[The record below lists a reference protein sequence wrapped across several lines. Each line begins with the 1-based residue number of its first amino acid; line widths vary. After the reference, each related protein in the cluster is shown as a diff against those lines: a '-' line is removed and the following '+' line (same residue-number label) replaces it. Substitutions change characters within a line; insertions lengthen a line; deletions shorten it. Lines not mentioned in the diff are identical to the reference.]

1 VNRDEVRVATTFD
14 AHSIQRT
21 LPYLQRVEGDV
32 NFDSSNLIA
41 TSFVPVTSMALALG
55 AKLGRYEI
63 SFQLGAGGMGEV
75 YLAQDT
81 KLDRKVALKILPPEL
96 AEDKDRMNRFVREAK
111 FASALNHPNIITIHE
126 IGEIDG
132 MHFITTEYIEGE
144 TLKTRLKRQ
153 SLSLKSTLEIASQVA
168 SALDAAH
175 RAGIVHRD
183 IKPDNIMVRDD
194 GIVKVLDF
202 GLVKL
207 TASGKSEVDKEG
219 ETKILVNTQAGVIMG
234 TVGYM
239 SPEQSRAQET
249 DARTDIWSLGCV
261 LYEMLTHQQPFQG
274 ETMTDVLANIIYREP
289 EPILAHRSD
298 VPAELERI
306 VGKTVRKNR
315 DERYQ
320 SAKEL
325 FNDLQQLQTRL
336 LVEAEIIR
344 SGTGERITQ
353 IQPSSFVNSIAVL
366 PFANLSTEKDNEYF
380 SEGLTEEIIMHLSKL
395 QTLKVIA
402 RGSTIRYVTEGKT
415 HKQTAVDLGVQ
426 YLLEGSVRR
435 QGRNLRITVQLVDAL
450 RDVYV
455 WAETYRGTMED
466 IFDIQEKVAAEIV
479 HALQLRLSPDET
491 QNLKKRFTENTRA
504 YQLYLQ
510 GRFFWNRRSEDGLK
524 TAIKYFEEAIE
535 HDPRYALAWAGIADS
550 YSLLGEFGNIS
561 RKELYPKAE
570 AAVHKALEI
579 DNRLAEVHTSLASLL
594 MLSKWDW
601 ENSQK
606 EFKLAL
612 ELNPNYA
619 TAPHWYSQW
628 FLNMG
633 GIEESLRLI
642 SRAAELDPVSQAIL
656 KDKGLVLY
664 YDRQYDKAIELARRA
679 LELDP
684 NYAAAHRLLSLVYQG
699 KGMFD
704 EAIVE
709 NEKWGKLTRN
719 EIETTVSLA
728 QLYAVSGKIE
738 EAKKL
743 IEAVE
748 QDELMMDQAYRGL
761 ALVYAA
767 LGDNDSAFARFEKSF
782 ERHEEALLTIKVDP
796 KLDRLRS
803 DPRFTAL
810 AKKIGIEK

>member
-1 VNRDEVRVATTFD
+1 
-14 AHSIQRT
+14 
-21 LPYLQRVEGDV
+21 
-32 NFDSSNLIA
+32 
-41 TSFVPVTSMALALG
+41 MALAVG

-63 SFQLGAGGMGEV
+63 RSQIGAGGMGEV

-81 KLDRKVALKILPPEL
+81 MLDRQVALKILPAEL
-96 AEDKDRMNRFVREAK
+96 AEDKDRMSRFVREAK

-132 MHFITTEYIEGE
+132 THFITTEYIEGE
-144 TLKTRLKRQ
+144 TLKTRLEKE
-153 SLSLKSTLEIASQVA
+153 SLTLKSILDIVLQVA

-183 IKPDNIMVRDD
+183 IKPDNIMVRND

-207 TASGKSEVDKEG
+207 TVPNRSEVDTEG
-219 ETKILVNTQAGVIMG
+219 QTKILVNTREDVIMG

-239 SPEQSRAQET
+239 SPEQARGQET
-249 DARTDIWSLGCV
+249 DARTDLWSLGCV
-261 LYEMLTHQQPFQG
+261 LYEMLTRQQPFQG
-274 ETMTDVLANIIYREP
+274 ETMTDVLANIVIREP
-289 EPILAHRSD
+289 TSILAHRSD
-298 VPAELERI
+298 APAELERI
-306 VGKTVRKNR
+306 VAKAVRKNR

-325 FNDLQQLQTRL
+325 LSDLQQLQTRL

-344 SGTGERITQ
+344 SGSGERIAQ
-353 IQPSSFVNSIAVL
+353 FQPSPFLNSIAVL

-380 SEGLTEEIIMHLSKL
+380 SEGLTEEIIMNLSKL
-395 QTLKVIA
+395 QMLKVIA
-402 RGSTIRYVTEGKT
+402 RGSTTRYVTEGKT
-415 HKQTAVDLGVQ
+415 HKQTAIDLGVQ
-426 YLLEGSVRR
+426 FLLEGSVRR
-435 QGRNLRITVQLVDAL
+435 QGRELRITAQLTDAL

-466 IFDIQEKVAAEIV
+466 IFDIQEKVAVEIV
-479 HALQLRLSPDET
+479 QALQLRLSPDES
-491 QNLKKRFTENTRA
+491 QNLRKRFTENTRA

-510 GRFFWNRRSEDGLK
+510 GRFFWNKRSDDALK
-524 TAIKYFEEAIE
+524 TAIKYFEQAIE
-535 HDPRYALAWAGIADS
+535 EDPHYALAWAGIADS

-570 AAVHKALEI
+570 AAVNKALEI

-601 ENSQK
+601 ANSQK
-606 EFKLAL
+606 EFKFAL

-619 TAPHWYSQW
+619 TAHHWYSQW

-633 GIEESLRLI
+633 RLEESLRYI

-656 KDKGLVLY
+656 KDKGLALY
-664 YDRQYDKAIELARRA
+664 YNRQYDEAIELARRT

-684 NYAAAHRLLSLVYQG
+684 NYAAAHRLLSLAYQA

-709 NEKWGKLTRN
+709 NQTWGAITGNKV
-719 EIETTVSLA
+719 ETTVALA
-728 QLYAVSGKIE
+728 QLYSVSGRTA
-738 EAKKL
+738 EARKL
-743 IEAVE
+743 IEVVE
-748 QDELMMDQAYRGL
+748 QDPLVIDQVYRGL

-767 LGDNDSAFARFEKSF
+767 LGENDRAFECLEKSY
-782 ERHEEALLTIKVDP
+782 ERHEEALLSLKVDP
-796 KLDRLRS
+796 KVDSLRS
-803 DPRFTAL
+803 DPRFMAL
-810 AKKIGIEK
+810 LKKIGIEK

>member
-1 VNRDEVRVATTFD
+1 
-14 AHSIQRT
+14 
-21 LPYLQRVEGDV
+21 
-32 NFDSSNLIA
+32 
-41 TSFVPVTSMALALG
+41 MALDGG

-63 SFQLGAGGMGEV
+63 RSQLGAGGMGEV

-81 KLDRKVALKILPPEL
+81 KLDRQVALKILPPEL
-96 AEDKDRMNRFVREAK
+96 GKDKDRMSRFVREAK

-132 MHFITTEYIEGE
+132 IPFITTEYIEGE
-144 TLKTRLKRQ
+144 TLKTRLAKE
-153 SLSLKSTLEIASQVA
+153 SLTLKSTLEIAMQVA

-175 RAGIVHRD
+175 QAGIVHRD
-183 IKPDNIMVRDD
+183 IKPDNIMVRND

-207 TASGKSEVDKEG
+207 TVSDRSKVDREG
-219 ETKILVNTQAGVIMG
+219 ETKILVNTREDVIMG

-239 SPEQSRAQET
+239 SPEQARGQET

-261 LYEMLTHQQPFQG
+261 LYEMLTRQQPFQG
-274 ETMTDVLANIIYREP
+274 ETMTDVLASIVIREP
-289 EPILAHRSD
+289 ASILAHRSD

-306 VGKTVRKNR
+306 VGKTFRKNR

-344 SGTGERITQ
+344 SGSGERIAPLQ
-353 IQPSSFVNSIAVL
+353 LSPFVNSIAVL
-366 PFANLSTEKDNEYF
+366 PFVNLSTEKDNEYF
-380 SEGLTEEIIMHLSKL
+380 SEGLTEEIIMNLSKL
-395 QTLKVIA
+395 QMLKVIA
-402 RGSTIRYVTEGKT
+402 RGSTIRYVAEGKT
-415 HKQTAVDLGVQ
+415 HKQTAIDLGVQ

-435 QGRNLRITVQLVDAL
+435 QGRELRITAQLTDAL

-479 HALQLRLSPDET
+479 QALQLRLSPDET

-510 GRFFWNRRSEDGLK
+510 GRFFWNRRSDDALK
-524 TAIKYFEEAIE
+524 TAIKYFEQAIE
-535 HDPRYALAWAGIADS
+535 EDPHYALAWAGIADA

-570 AAVHKALEI
+570 AAVSKALEI

-601 ENSQK
+601 ANSQK
-606 EFKLAL
+606 EFKFAL

-619 TAPHWYSQW
+619 TAHHWYSQW

-633 GIEESLRLI
+633 RLEESLRFI

-656 KDKGLVLY
+656 KDRGLALY
-664 YDRQYDKAIELARRA
+664 YNRQYDEAIELAKRT

-684 NYAAAHRLLSLVYQG
+684 NYAAAHRLLSLAYQG
-699 KGMFD
+699 KGMYA

-709 NEKWGKLTRN
+709 NQAWGALTGN
-719 EIETTVSLA
+719 KVETTVALA
-728 QLYAVSGKIE
+728 QLYAVSGQIE
-738 EAKKL
+738 EARKL
-743 IEAVE
+743 IEIVE
-748 QDELMMDQAYRGL
+748 QDKLLVDQVYRGL

-767 LGDNDSAFARFEKSF
+767 LGENDTAFTYLEKSY
-782 ERHEEALLTIKVDP
+782 EWHEEALLSLKVDP
-796 KLDRLRS
+796 KVDSLRS
-803 DPRFTAL
+803 DPRFIAL
-810 AKKIGIEK
+810 LKKIGIEK

>member
-1 VNRDEVRVATTFD
+1 
-14 AHSIQRT
+14 
-21 LPYLQRVEGDV
+21 
-32 NFDSSNLIA
+32 
-41 TSFVPVTSMALALG
+41 MAPAAG
-55 AKLGRYEI
+55 TKLGRYEI
-63 SFQLGAGGMGEV
+63 RSQLGEGGMGEV

-81 KLDRKVALKILPPEL
+81 RLDRKVALKILPPKL
-96 AEDKDRMNRFVREAK
+96 AEDKDRMSRFVREAK

-132 MHFITTEYIEGE
+132 LHFIATEYIEGE
-144 TLKTRLKRQ
+144 TLKTQLKRE
-153 SLSLKSTLEIASQVA
+153 SLSLKSILEIALQVA

-183 IKPDNIMVRDD
+183 IKPDNIMVRYD

-207 TASGKSEVDKEG
+207 TAMDSSEVDREG
-219 ETKILVNTQAGVIMG
+219 ETKMQVKTSVGVIMG
-234 TVGYM
+234 TVAYM
-239 SPEQSRAQET
+239 SPEQARGQET
-249 DARTDIWSLGCV
+249 DARTDIWSFGCV

-274 ETMTDVLANIIYREP
+274 ETMTDVLANIIHREP
-289 EPILAHRSD
+289 DSILAHRRD
-298 VPAELERI
+298 TPAELERI
-306 VGKTVRKNR
+306 IARTVRK
-315 DERYQ
+315 DKVERYQ

-344 SGTGERITQ
+344 SGEGERMAQ
-353 IQPSSFVNSIAVL
+353 IQASPFLNSIAVL
-366 PFANLSTEKDNEYF
+366 PFANLSAEKDNEYF
-380 SEGLTEEIIMHLSKL
+380 SEGLTEEIIMNLSKL
-395 QTLKVIA
+395 QMLKVIA
-402 RGSTIRYVTEGKT
+402 RGSIMRYVKEGKT
-415 HKQTAVDLGVQ
+415 HKQTAGDLGVQ

-435 QGRNLRITVQLVDAL
+435 QGRDLRITAQLIDAL

-455 WAETYRGTMED
+455 WAETYRGTMAD

-479 HALQLRLSPDET
+479 QALQLRLSPDER
-491 QNLKKRFTENTRA
+491 QNLKKRFTENTGA

-510 GRFFWNRRSEDGLK
+510 GRFFWNKRSEAGLK
-524 TAIKYFEEAIE
+524 TAIRYFEQAIE
-535 HDPRYALAWAGIADS
+535 KDPHYALAWAGIADS
-550 YSLLGEFGNIS
+550 YSLLGEFGNIP

-570 AAVHKALEI
+570 AAVNKALEI

-601 ENSQK
+601 ANSEK

-619 TAPHWYSQW
+619 TAHHWYSQW
-628 FLNMG
+628 FLSMG
-633 GIEESLRLI
+633 RLEESLRMI

-656 KDKGLVLY
+656 KDKGMALY
-664 YDRQYDKAIELARRA
+664 YNRQYDEAIEMAGRT

-684 NYAAAHRLLSLVYQG
+684 NYAAAHRLLSLAYQG
-699 KGMFD
+699 RGVFD

-709 NEKWGKLTRN
+709 NQKWGALTRN
-719 EIETTVSLA
+719 KVETTVALA
-728 QLYAVSGKIE
+728 QLYAVSGQIE

-743 IEAVE
+743 IEVLE
-748 QDELMMDQAYRGL
+748 QDKLVIDQVYRGL

-767 LGDNDSAFARFEKSF
+767 LGENDTAFKCLERSYA
-782 ERHEEALLTIKVDP
+782 RHEEAILSLKVDP
-796 KLDRLRS
+796 KVDPLRK
-803 DPRFTAL
+803 DPRFIAL
-810 AKKIGIEK
+810 LKKIGIEE

>member
-1 VNRDEVRVATTFD
+1 MSIDEGTR
-14 AHSIQRT
+14 
-21 LPYLQRVEGDV
+21 
-32 NFDSSNLIA
+32 
-41 TSFVPVTSMALALG
+41 
-55 AKLGRYEI
+55 LGRYEI
-63 SFQLGAGGMGEV
+63 RLQLGAGGMGEV

-81 KLDRKVALKILPPEL
+81 RLDRKVALKILPPKL
-96 AEDKDRMNRFVREAK
+96 AEDKDRMSRFVREAK

-132 MHFITTEYIEGE
+132 TYFIATEFIEGE
-144 TLKTRLKRQ
+144 TLRTRLERE
-153 SLSLKSTLEIASQVA
+153 SPSLKSTVEIALQVA

-183 IKPDNIMVRDD
+183 IKPDNIMVRHD

-207 TASGKSEVDKEG
+207 TATDSSEVDREG
-219 ETKILVNTQAGVIMG
+219 ETKMQVKTSMGVIMG
-234 TVGYM
+234 TVAYM
-239 SPEQSRAQET
+239 SPEQARGQVT
-249 DARTDIWSLGCV
+249 DARTDIWSFGCV
-261 LYEMLTHQQPFQG
+261 LYEMLTRQQPFQG
-274 ETMTDVLANIIYREP
+274 ETMADVWANIIHREP
-289 EPILAHRSD
+289 ASILAHRSD

-306 VGKTVRKNR
+306 VAKTVRKNR

-320 SAKEL
+320 STKEL

-344 SGTGERITQ
+344 SGSGERMAQ
-353 IQPSSFVNSIAVL
+353 IQPSPFLNSIAVL

-380 SEGLTEEIIMHLSKL
+380 SEGLSEEIIMNLSKL
-395 QTLKVIA
+395 QVLKVIA
-402 RGSTIRYVTEGKT
+402 RGSTMRYVKEGKT
-415 HKQTAVDLGVQ
+415 RQQTASDLGVQ

-435 QGRNLRITVQLVDAL
+435 QGRDLRITAQLIDAL

-466 IFDIQEKVAAEIV
+466 IFDIQEKVAGEIV
-479 HALQLRLSPDET
+479 QALQLRLSPDER
-491 QNLKKRFTENTRA
+491 QNLKKRFTENTGA

-510 GRFFWNRRSEDGLK
+510 GRFFWNQRSEKGLK
-524 TAIKYFEEAIE
+524 TAIRYFEQAIE
-535 HDPRYALAWAGIADS
+535 KDPHYALAWAGIADS
-550 YSLLGEFGNIS
+550 YSLLGEFGNIP

-570 AAVHKALEI
+570 AAVKKALEI

-601 ENSQK
+601 ANSEK

-619 TAPHWYSQW
+619 TAHHWYSQW

-633 GIEESLRLI
+633 RLEEALRMI

-656 KDKGLVLY
+656 KDKGLALY
-664 YDRQYDKAIELARRA
+664 YNRQYDEAIEMARRT

-684 NYAAAHRLLSLVYQG
+684 NYAAAHRLLSLAYQG

-704 EAIVE
+704 ESVVE
-709 NEKWGKLTRN
+709 NQKWGALTRN
-719 EIETTVSLA
+719 KIETTVALA
-728 QLYAVSGKIE
+728 QLNAVSGQVE

-748 QDELMMDQAYRGL
+748 QDKLVIDQVYRGL

-767 LGDNDSAFARFEKSF
+767 LGENDTAFKCLEKSY
-782 ERHEEALLTIKVDP
+782 ERHEEAILSLKVDP
-796 KLDRLRS
+796 KVDPLRK
-803 DPRFTAL
+803 DPRFIAL
-810 AKKIGIEK
+810 LKKIGIEE